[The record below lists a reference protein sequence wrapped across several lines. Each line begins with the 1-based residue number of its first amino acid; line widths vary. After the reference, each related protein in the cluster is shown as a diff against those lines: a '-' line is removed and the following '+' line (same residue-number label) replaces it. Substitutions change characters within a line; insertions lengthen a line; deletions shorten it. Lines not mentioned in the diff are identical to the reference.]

1 MLSVARVKTLGLKEC
16 VELESSRVGDM
27 ISLLTSIILTQ
38 SSLPESSLDFHLSQC
53 HAVLK

>member
-27 ISLLTSIILTQ
+27 ISVLSSIILTQ
-38 SSLPESSLDFHLSQC
+38 SSQKLLQTSTFLGVMQC
-53 HAVLK
+53 